1 MARVA
6 GAGIERRR
14 NLYREIEASE
24 GRHLVGIVGPRG
36 AGKTVL
42 LKQMAAA
49 QADAVYIS
57 VDTLERETDL
67 FEVVKEMVEHYRFTT
82 FLLDEV
88 HYLPG
93 VNGFLKRIYDFL
105 QVRVI
110 FTSSVAL
117 EMEGSAHDLSRR
129 VRLYRL
135 DYFSFREY
143 LEFRHGE
150 RLERLGLDD
159 LLAGNIPAAHLRAG
173 SHFVKYISGGLL
185 PFSIEEPEPLPLL
198 SGTLEKIIERD
209 IPKTMRLHLDE
220 IDLLRKM
227 LRFISRSSVDGINYS
242 TLSAN
247 LGITKY
253 KAEQYAAAF
262 ESAFV
267 LQRIFPAGMNVVREP
282 KVLLVPPARLLE
294 RPLDEVIGAL
304 REEFFALAM
313 RQAGLELRYLKSTRG
328 QKTPDFLLV
337 HKGERIAMEIG
348 GKGKGRSQFKGVIAD
363 RKIVLGQDIAPAP
376 GRLPLHLAGFLV

>member
-1 MARVA
+1 MA
-6 GAGIERRR
+6 
-14 NLYREIEASE
+14 
-24 GRHLVGIVGPRG
+24 
-36 AGKTVL
+36 
-42 LKQMAAA
+42 Q
-49 QADAVYIS
+49 
-57 VDTLERETDL
+57 
-67 FEVVKEMVEHYRFTT
+67 HYRFTT

-93 VNGFLKRIYDFL
+93 ANGFLKRIYDFL

-117 EMEGSAHDLSRR
+117 EMEASAHDLARR

-143 LEFRHGE
+143 LEFRQGE

-159 LLAGNIPAAHLRAG
+159 LLAENIPPEHLRAG
-173 SHFVKYISGGLL
+173 THFVKYISGGLL
-185 PFSIEEPEPLPLL
+185 PFSIEEPDPLP
-198 SGTLEKIIERD
+198 
-209 IPKTMRLHLDE
+209 LDE

-227 LRFISRSSVDGINYS
+227 LRFISRSPVDGINYS

-267 LQRIFPAGMNVVREP
+267 LQRVFPAGMNVVREP

-294 RPLDEVIGAL
+294 GPLDEVIGAL

-348 GKGKGRSQFKGVIAD
+348 GKGKGRSQFKGVTAD

-376 GRLPLHLAGFLV
+376 GRIPLHLAGFLA